1 MKYLSMNVFKHFI
14 ILSFVLSSS
23 YLRADW
29 EIIEK
34 SNPQGPG
41 KAVDV
46 INAGKNVA
54 RLVYGDGQI
63 KPFLHV
69 FGTDGELVTNPGLDK
84 FGKGAGLFN
93 HHRGIFIGWNRV
105 TSDLGKYDM
114 WHKGGPGNGRYDIV
128 KFTNT
133 TGDNFGKIVAHIKW
147 RANKNDDQGSDV
159 IINELRSFTVS
170 SPNEEYTQIDANFE
184 MMAERDVSLGGDL
197 QHAGVHFRAHTEV
210 ANRKAETSYLWEPQS
225 AKGKGRVI
233 NDNHQWVRLLFPI
246 GKRWYTAQ
254 EMNSPDNGVKE
265 LSWRDYGRFGYFLP
279 KNLKKGDSFN
289 LKFRF
294 VVEEVD
300 PPANVSKQ
308 SDSQIKAS
316 HKKCEQRYKSFIKKV
331 TSI

>member
-46 INAGKNVA
+46 INAGKNMA

-84 FGKGAGLFN
+84 SGKGAGLFN

-114 WHKGGPGNGRYDIV
+114 WHKGGPGNGHYDIV

-133 TGDNFGKIVAHIKW
+133 TGDNYGKIVAHIKW

-184 MMAERDVSLGGDL
+184 MIAERDVTLGGDL

-210 ANRKAETSYLWEPQS
+210 ANRKSETSYLWEPQS

-279 KNLKKGDSFN
+279 KNLKKGDSLN

-331 TSI
+331 TSN